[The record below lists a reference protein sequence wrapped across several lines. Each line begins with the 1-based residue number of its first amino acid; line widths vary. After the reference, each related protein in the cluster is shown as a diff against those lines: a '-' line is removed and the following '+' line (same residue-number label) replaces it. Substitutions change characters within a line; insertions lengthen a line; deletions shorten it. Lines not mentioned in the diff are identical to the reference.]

1 MMRYQRPD
9 RARGNETERVFP
21 NELEW
26 ARLFIEQRT
35 RQKF

>member
-1 MMRYQRPD
+1 MKRYERPE
-9 RARGNETERVFP
+9 RAWGRETERVFP

-26 ARLFIEQRT
+26 ARLFYEQRA